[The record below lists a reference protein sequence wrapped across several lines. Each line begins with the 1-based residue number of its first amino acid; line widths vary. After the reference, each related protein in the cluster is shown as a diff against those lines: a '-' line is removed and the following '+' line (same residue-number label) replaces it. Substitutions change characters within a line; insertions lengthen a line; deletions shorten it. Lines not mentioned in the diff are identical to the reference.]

1 LIAKPYLLERCAGMD
16 FIEYPIGV
24 GANVSAR
31 RGVGVL
37 RCFRSPSFS
46 DILEAI
52 WDSDIGIVQDPP
64 SKIRSVNEYAC
75 VNEAL
80 SATDEMAI
88 PERNRPEKTAREAI
102 SPAVPAGSMAPSPP
116 SAESQIRPL
125 LQYACALNYNARA
138 LGKYR
143 CWIGISMLL
152 EIA

>member
-1 LIAKPYLLERCAGMD
+1 MNMRASTKLSQQLTKWPFL
-16 FIEYPIGV
+16 
-24 GANVSAR
+24 
-31 RGVGVL
+31 
-37 RCFRSPSFS
+37 
-46 DILEAI
+46 
-52 WDSDIGIVQDPP
+52 
-64 SKIRSVNEYAC
+64 NE
-75 VNEAL
+75 
-80 SATDEMAI
+80 
-88 PERNRPEKTAREAI
+88 NRPEKTAREAI